1 MKRHGW
7 IEAFLIPGLLLGG
20 AALAGA
26 KSEAKSADLSGKW
39 HLNEDLTA
47 RLRES
52 DRQEQPGGGHFRGG
66 PPRGGGVGGPPG
78 GGGPGGGGP
87 GGGYHRREGGEGGF
101 QGAMEALKDL
111 TIEQTADT
119 VTVTDAEG
127 HQRVLHTDGR
137 KVKDETFFGGTAQ
150 VRSSWS
156 KDGSLVVEVKPD
168 EGPPRTETY
177 TVSNDRK
184 LLYVTTEMEEGR
196 RFRRAYDAVAS
207 PPS

>member
-26 KSEAKSADLSGKW
+26 KSEPKSSDLSGKW

-52 DRQEQPGGGHFRGG
+52 DRQEHPGGGTFRAG
-66 PPRGGGVGGPPG
+66 PPRGGGVGGTPG
-78 GGGPGGGGP
+78 GGPAGSF
-87 GGGYHRREGGEGGF
+87 GGF
-101 QGAMEALKDL
+101 RRHEGRDLQGSMESLKDL

-137 KVKDETFFGGTAQ
+137 KVKDETFFGGAAQ

-196 RFRRAYDAVAS
+196 RFRRAYDAV
-207 PPS
+207 PGG